1 MDTKEVKGGFMEEVV
16 FFLFLLMLIIVP
28 KGNLFFPI
36 CTRVLF
42 MSGSWE
48 KGN

>member
-1 MDTKEVKGGFMEEVV
+1 MDIKEVKGGFMEEVV
-16 FFLFLLMLIIVP
+16 FFLFLLMLIIVL
-28 KGNLFFPI
+28 KGNLFFLI
-36 CTRVLF
+36 CIRVFF